1 MKTNALEDPAMPDG
15 VNTSVNVSA
24 TSPPGDASLT
34 HPRSLTVLARALA
47 RHRPSLPQEVRPHV
61 TDLIMMAK
69 RYPGN
74 PDGIR
79 PGMLAVIERIEEM
92 RS

>member
-1 MKTNALEDPAMPDG
+1 MAPEHSGNSRQNQSETGRQIDKE
-15 VNTSVNVSA
+15 
-24 TSPPGDASLT
+24 LT
-34 HPRSLTVLARALA
+34 GSRSLAVLARALA
-47 RHRPSLPQEVRPHV
+47 RHRPKLPQEVRPHV

-79 PGMLAVIERIEEM
+79 PGMLAVIERIEELT
-92 RS
+92 